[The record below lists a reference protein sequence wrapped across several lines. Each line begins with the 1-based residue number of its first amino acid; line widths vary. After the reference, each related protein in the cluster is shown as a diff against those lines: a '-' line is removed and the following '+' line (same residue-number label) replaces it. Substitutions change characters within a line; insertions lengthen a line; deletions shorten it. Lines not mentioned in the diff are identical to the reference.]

1 MDLPTRS
8 GSSSIQPDNLP
19 LTAFVPP
26 IYQQET
32 VVTHKE
38 EQKET
43 LSPSTKRI
51 LIVDNESDITLTFK
65 KILETENNE
74 NHLFKVYTYNEPLNA
89 LSQFKP
95 NFYDLLLVDI
105 NMPKIDGFEFSAK
118 ILKLDANIR
127 ICFMSSGLIN
137 QEALRELYPTLSTG
151 CFIKKPLEIKD
162 LVRRL
167 KAELE

>member
-8 GSSSIQPDNLP
+8 GSYSNQPDNLP

-65 KILETENNE
+65 KGLGTENNE
-74 NHLFKVYTYNEPLNA
+74 NHLFKVCTYN
-89 LSQFKP
+89 
-95 NFYDLLLVDI
+95 
-105 NMPKIDGFEFSAK
+105 
-118 ILKLDANIR
+118 
-127 ICFMSSGLIN
+127 
-137 QEALRELYPTLSTG
+137 
-151 CFIKKPLEIKD
+151 
-162 LVRRL
+162 
-167 KAELE
+167 